1 MNRIKKENMSNINKL
16 PDQRAIRLQQIANC
30 VIDAYLNRHQ
40 RFKPDFG
47 EATVGIV
54 YLERP
59 EGDNGPANLQV
70 GHWYEKADYEPEDQK

>member
-1 MNRIKKENMSNINKL
+1 MNKINTL
-16 PDQRAIRLQQIANC
+16 PDQRTIQLQQIANC

-40 RFKPDFG
+40 RFKPDFA
-47 EATVGIV
+47 EATAVV

-59 EGDNGPANLQV
+59 EGDSDPTDLQV